1 MTASSPKCWMRLFLW
16 FSNTVSDAGLKS
28 IVFFS
33 ASFQCSFQFGILCS
47 FFCCTF
53 GFNRVEIFLFLLY
66 FDKSCELLL
75 FPHKDRNS
83 LLHIGNS
90 FMISPL
96 YYILVIE
103 RFLTTYC
110 YVSSNEDFMAILWFV
125 GIFSSYTRWVV
136 EAFLATVKLWGF
148 LSAVEP

>member
-1 MTASSPKCWMRLFLW
+1 MQLA
-16 FSNTVSDAGLKS
+16 NE
-28 IVFFS
+28 
-33 ASFQCSFQFGILCS
+33 
-47 FFCCTF
+47 TF

-125 GIFSSYTRWVV
+125 GFSLVIQD
-136 EAFLATVKLWGF
+136 E
-148 LSAVEP
+148 